1 MIISVLFWQKDN
13 AHRRFYTICSAK
25 NISCAGEVKQCFDT
39 LLATAMA
46 SNPLTSALS
55 APRFTVDHAKSLV
68 TFINEGTGEARLF
81 IIFFSIFSPD
91 AAQVLLKSLEEPD
104 TDTTIILMTPYP
116 YLVPAT
122 IRSRTMLIH
131 TDTLEIGSKESVKL
145 SRDAVLAQIK
155 EEFASDAEDD
165 AATRRANA
173 VLLLDQLEAYVRLTP
188 AKAAIIYKAKDML
201 FSGNLPTKYVLE
213 YAASMV
219 L

>member
-1 MIISVLFWQKDN
+1 MTIEDFAQHAPQKT
-13 AHRRFYTICSAK
+13 FLVQGSEK
-25 NISCAGEVKQCFDT
+25 SFDT
-39 LLATAMA
+39 LLATAMIR
-46 SNPLTSALS
+46 NPLTSALS
-55 APRFTVDHAKSLV
+55 TPRFTVDYAKSLV
-68 TFINEGTGEARLF
+68 EFISEGTGEARVF

-131 TDTLEIGSKESVKL
+131 DDAVREVLSHDKKL
-145 SRDAVLAQIK
+145 SREAVLAQIK

-173 VLLLDQLEAYVRLTP
+173 ILLLDKLEAYVRNTP
-188 AKAAIIYKAKDML
+188 FKAAIIYHAKDML